1 MAQSPQ
7 RFKDKAP
14 DEAVSATKT
23 ELASPENGDILQRIA
38 SALERLA
45 PPPPPAADFAAAEA
59 FVWHPEGRRLAPVRR
74 VNRVDMSLL
83 KGIDRV
89 RDLLVENTERFARGL
104 PANNALLWGARGMG
118 KSSLVKAAQAAIGA
132 AHPVPGLKLVE
143 IHREDIE
150 SLPDLMVLL
159 RSAPQ
164 RFIVFC
170 DDLSFDAE
178 DTSYKSL
185 KTMLEG
191 GIEGRPDNVIF
202 YATSNRRHLM
212 AREMVENE
220 RSTAINPGEAVEEK
234 VSLSDRFGLWLGF
247 HRCSQDEF
255 LTMVEGYV
263 AHYRIPVSGTD
274 LRREALEWATTRGS
288 RSGRVAWQYVQDL
301 AGRLGVK
308 MIEPPSSKDGSNRNR

>member
-7 RFKDKAP
+7 RFRDKAS
-14 DEAVSATKT
+14 DEAVAKG
-23 ELASPENGDILQRIA
+23 ELASPENGDVLQRIA
-38 SALERLA
+38 NALERLA
-45 PPPPPAADFAAAEA
+45 PPPPAAPDFAVAEA
-59 FVWHPEGRRLAPVRR
+59 FVWHPEGTRLAPVRR

-159 RSAPQ
+159 RTAPQ

-212 AREMVENE
+212 ARDMVENE

-255 LTMVEGYV
+255 LTMVEGYI
-263 AHYRIPVSGTD
+263 AHYRIPVSAVD
-274 LRREALEWATTRGS
+274 LRREALEWATTRGA

-301 AGRLGVK
+301 AGRLGVRMEVK
-308 MIEPPSSKDGSNRNR
+308 